1 VIAAIAFLGAALGA
15 LGARMAFIRQ
25 GADRRVDHHY
35 WLVVA
40 QALRADPRLPPIIR
54 GRYLLEDERQ
64 SYPPFFAWFLSWF
77 RPEFLER
84 RAVGL
89 SQIADLGLIGVLIV
103 FGVVSGVTGWA
114 MAIGAAVIGLAPV
127 LVAYNVQV
135 NPRSWGNLFLSVK
148 LMAEVLAV
156 GMAGSYEIAFW
167 AVAIAATAGV
177 ILSHKMSTQF
187 MLALWPAWAIVLGS
201 WAVATI
207 PLFGLIVATA
217 ITGPTFA
224 RLQWRSHADIV
235 RFWHRHWRNLG
246 AHAVRQSPIYGSPG
260 GPDGRFHGQGLR
272 GVVQHLKNV
281 VAYLPLGVLA
291 PVVLFIAP
299 APPAWLLAWFAG
311 AYAMALL
318 TLFVPFLKCFGGGHH
333 YVFNAVL
340 PAVLWWML
348 AVETGDP
355 VVQAL
360 LAIGLIVTLAAL
372 VLGWRQRAGRGGT
385 SDPDLAAARAAL
397 AKRSRAPI
405 AVFPLVTAEVVASD
419 GRNPVLWGGH
429 GYGFRLLEPIFP
441 VVSAP
446 LGATLRGHGTGLVL
460 WDSTYWPGADA
471 VLRDEA
477 RVSHVE
483 SFGRWRLAEIPRST
497 PSRHPSVMIVV
508 RSLGI
513 GGTERHL
520 AQVVPQ
526 LAGRGLPIEVVT
538 LHPGGAMADRLRAQ
552 GIKVYEA
559 DRRRGTVSAFVWLW
573 RLLTVRRP
581 AIAHFFLP
589 EAYLVGAIA
598 AIVADVPSLLMSR
611 RSLNYYH
618 RKHPFLAHLEKALH
632 RRMTTIVGNSD
643 AVLADLRNEGVPVRR
658 VRKILNGI
666 DLSPYA
672 NANSRDRLRS
682 ELSIA
687 RDSVVLIIVA
697 NLIPYKGHA
706 DLIDALSR
714 RAHDLPADWRLLCV
728 GRDTGIRDGL
738 QQRARDG
745 MIGDHI
751 LWLGERAD
759 VPDLLASADIAIS
772 TSHEEG
778 SSNAI
783 IEAMAA
789 GLPVVA
795 TEAGGNRE
803 LVIDG
808 WNGALV
814 GVGDTEALAAQ
825 LVALAHDEF
834 RRKAMGEIAR
844 AEVERNYTLDR
855 CVDEYLALYDEV
867 YLPGAHAAQLAQDQS
882 PGR

>member
-1 VIAAIAFLGAALGA
+1 MIAAIAFLGAALGA

-318 TLFVPFLKCFGGGHH
+318 TLFVPFLKCFGGGHY

-360 LAIGLIVTLAAL
+360 LAIGLIVTL
-372 VLGWRQRAGRGGT
+372 R
-385 SDPDLAAARAAL
+385 
-397 AKRSRAPI
+397 RSCW
-405 AVFPLVTAEVVASD
+405 VGAS
-419 GRNPVLWGGH
+419 
-429 GYGFRLLEPIFP
+429 EP
-441 VVSAP
+441 VVVGP
-446 LGATLRGHGTGLVL
+446 ATLT
-460 WDSTYWPGADA
+460 WP
-471 VLRDEA
+471 R
-477 RVSHVE
+477 
-483 SFGRWRLAEIPRST
+483 
-497 PSRHPSVMIVV
+497 
-508 RSLGI
+508 
-513 GGTERHL
+513 
-520 AQVVPQ
+520 
-526 LAGRGLPIEVVT
+526 
-538 LHPGGAMADRLRAQ
+538 
-552 GIKVYEA
+552 
-559 DRRRGTVSAFVWLW
+559 
-573 RLLTVRRP
+573 
-581 AIAHFFLP
+581 
-589 EAYLVGAIA
+589 
-598 AIVADVPSLLMSR
+598 
-611 RSLNYYH
+611 
-618 RKHPFLAHLEKALH
+618 
-632 RRMTTIVGNSD
+632 
-643 AVLADLRNEGVPVRR
+643 PVRR
-658 VRKILNGI
+658 
-666 DLSPYA
+666 SP
-672 NANSRDRLRS
+672 N
-682 ELSIA
+682 
-687 RDSVVLIIVA
+687 V
-697 NLIPYKGHA
+697 
-706 DLIDALSR
+706 
-714 RAHDLPADWRLLCV
+714 
-728 GRDTGIRDGL
+728 
-738 QQRARDG
+738 RARRSRYFRWSPPRWWRPMAETPSCG
-745 MIGDHI
+745 
-751 LWLGERAD
+751 AD
-759 VPDLLASADIAIS
+759 MVTAS
-772 TSHEEG
+772 G
-778 SSNAI
+778 FSNRSFRWFRPRSGQPFA
-783 IEAMAA
+783 AMAPGSCFGTA
-789 GLPVVA
+789 PIGPGRTRCFGMKRVFHMSSP
-795 TEAGGNRE
+795 
-803 LVIDG
+803 
-808 WNGALV
+808 
-814 GVGDTEALAAQ
+814 
-825 LVALAHDEF
+825 LVA
-834 RRKAMGEIAR
+834 
-844 AEVERNYTLDR
+844 
-855 CVDEYLALYDEV
+855 
-867 YLPGAHAAQLAQDQS
+867 GA
-882 PGR
+882 